1 MAEQRDSD
9 CNRTPRYNGY
19 SGIIMM
25 AIVAVAY
32 GVLNFLTP
40 LYHDDFVYK
49 FMFEDGAVNYDH
61 PVRSIG
67 DIVTSQVE
75 HYHSVNGRSIVH
87 FLVQLFT
94 GLLGKTVFNL
104 FNVIVFC
111 AFIYLLKRLSS
122 GEIRREGDAKFCVST
137 LRTSRPTTSWAREGD
152 AKFCVSTSVILVLV
166 LLMPRFKDTFL
177 WMTGSINYLWTV
189 TAALGFLLIYRKRRE
204 REMDWSLLPMLI
216 VVFLLGWTHEG
227 ITLPLAASLVL
238 INLFS
243 LKQSRGQEQG
253 LWLAVAYLAGGCVI
267 ALAPGTI
274 ARSGMG
280 GGWTPSALGLKVITG
295 FAVLAKLRIVYLA
308 LLVTAITWFAHRDTA
323 KQVIKHNSYLVLA
336 MLLSLGIVF
345 VSGLESSR
353 TAFGLELFAMI
364 YLLRLL
370 SKCQEDN
377 CRDAKYCVSEERQE
391 DHCRD
396 AKYCVSERWRQRQ
409 GEALR
414 RWCNIVLTIGLIIFY
429 TLLLRHTIASWQES
443 QRLIAQIERTTD
455 GIIGTREHDAGIF
468 SSHICTMLSL
478 DSTVNAMNYDPHGWP
493 ASIAATYHRDSLV
506 FLPQA
511 FLDELKAQPRRYD
524 TLSLASPYEFY
535 VQRINDDAVIKQVDF
550 LLEPNDFSGIPFVF
564 RPIARRMN
572 RYTDTTVTTPKWV
585 TLSLY
590 DRRYL
595 LIKRDHQLAHRLKAI
610 RVQNNNPLEGQSANK
625 TN

>member
-1 MAEQRDSD
+1 MTEQRDSG
-9 CNRTPRYNGY
+9 CNSTPLYNGN

-40 LYHDDFVYK
+40 QYHDDFVYK
-49 FMFEDGAVNYDH
+49 FMFEGGAVNYDH
-61 PVRSIG
+61 PIVSIG
-67 DIVTSQVE
+67 DIVASQVD
-75 HYHSVNGRSIVH
+75 HYTSVNGRSIVH

-111 AFIYLLKRLSS
+111 TFIFLLKRQTNSS
-122 GEIRREGDAKFCVST
+122 TKLEGDAKFCVST
-137 LRTSRPTTSWAREGD
+137 LRMSRPATTSARGRD
-152 AKFCVSTSVILVLV
+152 AKFCVSTLVILVLV

-177 WMTGSINYLWTV
+177 WMTGSINYLWSA
-189 TAALGFLLIYRKRRE
+189 TAALGFLLIYEKRRE
-204 REMDWSLLPMLI
+204 RAMDWSLLPMLLAA
-216 VVFLLGWTHEG
+216 FLLGWTHEG
-227 ITLPLAASLVL
+227 ITLPLAASLVP

-243 LKQSRGQEQG
+243 LKQSHGRQQG
-253 LWLAVAYLAGGCVI
+253 LWLALAYLAGGCVI

-280 GGWTPSALGLKVITG
+280 GLTPSALGLKVITG
-295 FAVLAKLRIVYLA
+295 FVVLAKLRIAYIA
-308 LLVTAITWFAHRDTA
+308 LLATAIAWFTRRDIA
-323 KQVIKHNSYLVLA
+323 KLVLKRNSYLILA
-336 MLLSLGIVF
+336 MFLSLGIVF
-345 VSGLESSR
+345 TSGLESSR

-370 SKCQEDN
+370 AKWWGDD
-377 CRDAKYCVSEERQE
+377 CRDAKSCVTKRQQSIS
-391 DHCRD
+391 
-396 AKYCVSERWRQRQ
+396 CVTEAEVKRPRQ

-414 RWCNIVLTIGLIIFY
+414 CWCNIVLTIGLIIFY
-429 TLLLRHTIASWQES
+429 VLLLRHTIASWQES
-443 QRLIAQIERTTD
+443 QRLIAKIERTTD

-511 FLDELKAQPRRYD
+511 FLDELRAQPERHD
-524 TLSLASPYEFY
+524 SLSLDTPYEFY
-535 VQRINDDAVIKQVDF
+535 VQRIKDDAVIKQVDF
-550 LLEPNDFSGIPFVF
+550 LLEPNDFSDIPFVF

-572 RYTDTTVTTPKWV
+572 RYTDTTVTTSKWV

-590 DRRYL
+590 GRRYL
-595 LIKRDHQLAHRLKAI
+595 LIKRDHQLANRLKAI
-610 RVQNNNPLEGQSANK
+610 RVQDNNPLEKQSAK
-625 TN
+625 